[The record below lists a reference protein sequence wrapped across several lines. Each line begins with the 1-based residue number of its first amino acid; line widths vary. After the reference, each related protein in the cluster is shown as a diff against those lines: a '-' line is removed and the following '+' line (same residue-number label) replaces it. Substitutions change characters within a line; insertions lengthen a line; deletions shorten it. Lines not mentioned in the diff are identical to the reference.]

1 MVSGAGPSPG
11 YLAPTAG
18 ARAERREKGSRFL
31 AVVAPALDEAEA
43 EGVLATLRRDH
54 PDATHHV
61 FAWRLGREGRARAS
75 DDGEPAGTA
84 GAPVLRV
91 LEGRGLSDVVA
102 VVVRWFGGT
111 KLGKGGL
118 ARAYAAAAAAAADA
132 APLARRVPRLE
143 VAVEVP
149 YERLGPVKRLVHPPE
164 VELVAET
171 YGERVRLVLSVR
183 EDRRDE
189 VVAALADLG
198 VGSGRL

>member
-18 ARAERREKGSRFL
+18 ARAELREKGSRFL

-61 FAWRLGREGRARAS
+61 FAWRLGWEGRARAS

-84 GAPVLRV
+84 SAPVLRV